1 MFCKIVFAIFFL
13 CGTISAFGQYTTDKV
28 IGQKHEALRDSLKT
42 MEYPYL
48 LPIWGQKVIKKGYNL
63 PYSAGLSI
71 QYLWQ
76 QSDILINNLQVGF
89 NNGPKYNLDD
99 IIRFDGAQA
108 TSNGVNFR
116 PDFWLFPFLN
126 VYAIFAQSKTSTAV
140 NCGLWVPDSS
150 GFHKILDFSTKA
162 NFNATTAGFGVT
174 PTFGIGGYFM
184 VLDFNFTWSDI
195 DALDKPAFVF
205 NFGPRLGKNF
215 TFKNP
220 DRSLAVWI
228 GGFRLKIN
236 SNTSGSLSTSEL
248 FPTDQWQ
255 SNIDTAYMKVASSQE
270 NVNTWWAG
278 LTPVEQKNPVNIA
291 KYNASNAALARAGEI
306 LDAASTAVT
315 NAGQSTVQYSLDK
328 KQKQMWNF
336 IIGSQFQLNKSW
348 MIRAEYGFLGSRMQ
362 FIGGLQ
368 YRFGL

>member
-1 MFCKIVFAIFFL
+1 MFCKTIYSICFL
-13 CGTISAFGQYTTDKV
+13 LCCTAATAQYTTDKV
-28 IGQKHEALRDSLKT
+28 VGSKNDALRDSLKK

-48 LPIWGQKVIKKGYNL
+48 LPIWGQKVVNKGYNL
-63 PYSAGLSI
+63 PYSAGLSV

-76 QSDILINNLQVGF
+76 NSDLQINNLQVGF
-89 NNGPKYNLDD
+89 NNGPKYNLDE

-108 TSNGVNFR
+108 TSNGVNIR

-140 NCGLWVPDSS
+140 NCGLWIPDSA
-150 GFHKILDFSTKA
+150 GYHKILDFNTKA
-162 NFNATTAGFGVT
+162 NFNATTVGFGVT

-184 VLDFNFTWSDI
+184 VLDFNFSWSDV

-215 TFKNP
+215 TFKDP
-220 DRSLAVWI
+220 DRSLAVWV
-228 GGFRLKIN
+228 GGFRVKLN
-236 SNTSGSLSTSEL
+236 SGTTGSLPISQL

-255 SNIDTAYMKVASSQE
+255 NKLDTGYMKVASSQE
-270 NVNTWWAG
+270 NVDAWWGG
-278 LTPVEQKNPVNIA
+278 LTPAEQKNPVNIA
-291 KYNASNAALARAGEI
+291 KYNTANAALARAGEF
-306 LDAASTAVT
+306 LNAASTAVT
-315 NAGQSTVQYSLDK
+315 NTGNSTVQYSLDK
-328 KQKQMWNF
+328 KQKNQWNF
-336 IIGSQFQLNKSW
+336 IIGSQFQLSKSW